1 VDIGSSIYRAIKEQS
16 AGTRARRSNA
26 AVMGQPPV
34 YASPPATSVE
44 PTPAPPPAAPPP
56 AAPSHASWTRPLFE
70 GIGALLAGVM
80 AFISHILGVASTI
93 ISLLLLA
100 RLVLTFFQLSL
111 GEFSSWVNL
120 LSTPLVA
127 PFGRWLIF
135 YHTASS
141 PSGYTFDGST
151 LIALVVY
158 AVGCALLRRLFKPCI
173 RKQKQ
178 R

>member
-1 VDIGSSIYRAIKEQS
+1 MTTG
-16 AGTRARRSNA
+16 
-26 AVMGQPPV
+26 PPV
-34 YASPPATSVE
+34 TPVKS
-44 PTPAPPPAAPPP
+44 TPAPPPSAPPP
-56 AAPSHASWTRPLFE
+56 AAPSHASWIRTLFE
-70 GIGALLAGVM
+70 GIGALFAGVM
-80 AFISHILGVASTI
+80 AFIYHILGVASTI

-141 PSGYTFDGST
+141 PSGYTLDGST
-151 LIALVVY
+151 LIALVIY
-158 AVGCALLRRLFKPCI
+158 AVGFALLRPLFKPCI